1 MGVVSGEGEGVAEV
15 MEGYRK
21 ASRPHFPECDG
32 CKLMHGCLYGQGRT
46 KCQDPECCPRNP
58 LKCAATWDCWYL
70 SASAPCKLKLLLC
83 PVYKQYHAAAV
94 RDDADAYRQA
104 IIAATSRMLTE
115 HMLPTAER
123 MHRTDLA
130 AIILDEL
137 ERRGEYN
144 KPKEAMRL

>member
-1 MGVVSGEGEGVAEV
+1 

-32 CKLMHGCLYGQGRT
+32 CKLMHLCLYGQGKT
-46 KCQDPECCPRNP
+46 KCQDPERCHGNV
-58 LKCAATWDCWYL
+58 LKCAAKWNCWYI
-70 SASAPCKLKLLLC
+70 SASAPYKLKELLC
-83 PVYKQYHAAAV
+83 PVYVQYHAAAV
-94 RDDADAYRQA
+94 KDDSDAYRQA

-137 ERRGEYN
+137 KRRGEYQ

>member
-1 MGVVSGEGEGVAEV
+1 

-21 ASRPHFPECDG
+21 ASRPKFPECDG
-32 CKLMHGCLYGQGRT
+32 CKLFHGCLYGQG
-46 KCQDPECCPRNP
+46 QWD
-58 LKCAATWDCWYL
+58 DCWYI
-70 SASAPCKLKLLLC
+70 STQYKLKQLLC

-94 RDDADAYRQA
+94 KDDTDACRQA

-115 HMLPTAER
+115 HMLPAAEL

-137 ERRGEYN
+137 ERRGEYD
-144 KPKEAMRL
+144 KPKEVMRL

>member
-1 MGVVSGEGEGVAEV
+1 M
-15 MEGYRK
+15 
-21 ASRPHFPECDG
+21 
-32 CKLMHGCLYGQGRT
+32 
-46 KCQDPECCPRNP
+46 CQDPAKCPGNV
-58 LKCAATWDCWYL
+58 LKCAANWDCWYV
-70 SASAPCKLKLLLC
+70 SASAPHTLKLLLC

-115 HMLPTAER
+115 HMLPAAEL

-137 ERRGEYN
+137 ERRGEYD
-144 KPKEAMRL
+144 KPQEVIRL

>member
-1 MGVVSGEGEGVAEV
+1 

-21 ASRPHFPECDG
+21 ASCPHFPECDG
-32 CKLMHGCLYGQGRT
+32 CKLMHGCLYGQG
-46 KCQDPECCPRNP
+46 QWD
-58 LKCAATWDCWYL
+58 DCWYI
-70 SASAPCKLKLLLC
+70 STQYKLKELLC

-104 IIAATSRMLTE
+104 IIAATSKMLTE
-115 HMLPTAER
+115 HMLPGAEL

-137 ERRGEYN
+137 KRRGEYQ
-144 KPKEAMRL
+144 KSQEVMRL